1 MAVRKRWMERERRK
15 SRETVGRRW
24 MGGGEEDKKP
34 REEKDMVSKSE
45 RETEKQQGKS
55 VWRANSQISTLL

>member
-1 MAVRKRWMERERRK
+1 MDGEGEKEEDK

-24 MGGGEEDKKP
+24 MGGGEEEKKP
-34 REEKDMVSKSE
+34 KEEKDTVSKSE